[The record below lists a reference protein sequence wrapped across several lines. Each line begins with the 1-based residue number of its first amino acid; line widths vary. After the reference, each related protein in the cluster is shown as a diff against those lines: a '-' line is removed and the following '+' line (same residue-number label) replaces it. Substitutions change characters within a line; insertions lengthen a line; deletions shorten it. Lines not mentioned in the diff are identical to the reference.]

1 MAAAITERTSLCELN
16 SLISKLWF
24 SRVHF
29 PIGRTRT
36 RPRVGWGPKFNL
48 WQNKPTVQNTAKKGI
63 NSNSRS
69 NDHCCRSSHANPS
82 VLIAARKNVC
92 QEQEDDVLN
101 EECRAPKEKRAD
113 GNRVDMGVKMQKFG
127 EENGDE
133 KERIPEFA

>member
-1 MAAAITERTSLCELN
+1 MVPKGSLPN
-16 SLISKLWF
+16 
-24 SRVHF
+24 RADAHA
-29 PIGRTRT
+29 TT
-36 RPRVGWGPKFNL
+36 GWMGAKIQL
-48 WQNKPTVQNTAKKGI
+48 WQNKPSVQKTKDSKKKETR
-63 NSNSRS
+63 NKNSRS